1 MRRLAPASVVLLAA
15 TFAACVP
22 PRESVD
28 GESVDGRTQ
37 VALDIRP
44 ASGDSVSGTGTLRV
58 AGRPVPV
65 RLRGR
70 WNEKG
75 DGIRSLEGTLQAD
88 TATGERWLIA
98 WSPSELNGS
107 LRDQGGA
114 EVRIN
119 TPETR

>member
-1 MRRLAPASVVLLAA
+1 MRRFAPASVLLLA

-28 GESVDGRTQ
+28 GQSVDGRTQ

-75 DGIRSLEGTLQAD
+75 DGIRNLVGTLRAD
-88 TATGERWLIA
+88 TATGESWSIA

-107 LRDQGGA
+107 LRDEDGA

-119 TPETR
+119 MPEGR

>member
-1 MRRLAPASVVLLAA
+1 MRRLAPLSALLLAA

-28 GESVDGRTQ
+28 GESVDGRTR

-44 ASGDSVSGTGTLRV
+44 VSGDSVSGTGTLRV

-65 RLRGR
+65 RLSGR
-70 WNEKG
+70 WNERG

-88 TATGERWLIA
+88 TATGERWVIA

-107 LRDQGGA
+107 LRDEGGA

-119 TPETR
+119 MPETR